1 MISRRKIRMQD
12 GEMWRIIK
20 IIFRRSKNKKSYV
33 KEWENVFVNYVG
45 VNHAIPI
52 NSGRAGLEL
61 ILKHLGLRKGDE
73 IIIPAYTLKDL
84 ILIIQSLGLKVITA
98 DIDLDTF
105 NINLDSIEKKITKH
119 TRVILATHMFGS
131 PCQID
136 NIMKIAKKH
145 SIYVIEDCAHS
156 VGSEFQG
163 KKTGSFG
170 HASFFSFEAI
180 KPINTYGGG
189 MIVTDDLELS
199 TKIRRTIKDYK
210 KSNFGVIK
218 KMIIANLENMI
229 LPTFFSYPFL
239 CCLASPKLK
248 KKVTGFYRF
257 MQRHPSLNGMYTEL
271 QAQLGIEKLKSLD
284 KLIKVRDKKAD
295 ILKSLLNKEIK
306 PQKSL
311 IDTISNHYFFVALLP
326 KWCDVIKIRKLLLKK
341 GIDAGIGAEVTDDC
355 GIVLG
360 KNDCPNAIKVFKS
373 AIHLPLYEG
382 LPNSQIQKI
391 ANTLNSCINEK

>member
-1 MISRRKIRMQD
+1 MIPRRKIHVQK
-12 GEMWRIIK
+12 GEIRKTIK
-20 IIFRRSKNKKSYV
+20 ILFRISKNKKQQV
-33 KEWENVFVNYVG
+33 TEWETAFAKYLSVK
-45 VNHAIPI
+45 HAIAVS
-52 NSGRAGLEL
+52 SGRAGLKL
-61 ILKHLGLRKGDE
+61 ILKSLKLNKGDE
-73 IIIPAYTLKDL
+73 IIIPAYTLKEL
-84 ILIIQSLGLKVITA
+84 ISIIESSGLVA
-98 DIDLDTF
+98 VPVDIDIKTF
-105 NINLDSIEKKITKH
+105 NIDPNLIKKKISKRTKA
-119 TRVILATHMFGS
+119 ILATHMFGS
-131 PCQID
+131 PCKID
-136 NIMKIAKKH
+136 KIMEIARKH

-156 VGSEFQG
+156 AGSEFQG

-257 MQRHPSLNGMYTEL
+257 MQRHPSLRCRCTGL
-271 QAQLGIEKLKSLD
+271 QADLGIEKLKSLD
-284 KLIKVRDKKAD
+284 KRIKIRGGMAG

-306 PQKSL
+306 PQK
-311 IDTISNHYFFVALLP
+311 IFTDAISNYYFFVVLLP
-326 KWCDVIKIRKLLLKK
+326 KLCDSIKIRKLLLKQ
-341 GIDAGIGAEVTDDC
+341 GIDAGIGDEITDDC
-355 GIVLG
+355 GTVLG
-360 KNDCPNAIKVFKS
+360 KKDCPNVKKVFES
-373 AIHLPLYEG
+373 AIQLPLYEN
-382 LPNSQIQKI
+382 LSNNQIQKI
-391 ANTLNSCINEK
+391 ANTLNSYINEK